1 MARRRLPEETR
12 REQLLTAA
20 FRVACRDG
28 VRRMTVRAVA
38 AEAGVSHGLVLFY
51 FTRRDRLVR
60 ALLDW
65 LIEST
70 AVLHVTE
77 DIARFP
83 RALDRLHALL
93 QQEMARLA
101 HQPEHTRLFLEY
113 WAFGAQHPAIRA
125 RISAELERYR
135 EAFRSIMAELLRTE
149 GGNYPGVTAEGLAAV
164 AVSWIHGCAVQAMV
178 DPQNFDIDQFL
189 AAVRGLVGRLT

>member
-1 MARRRLPEETR
+1 MARRLPEEAR
-12 REQLLTAA
+12 REQLLAAA

-28 VRRMTVRAVA
+28 VRRLTVRSVA
-38 AEAGVSHGLVLFY
+38 TDAGVSHGLVLFY
-51 FTRRDRLVR
+51 FGRKDRLVR

-65 LIEST
+65 LIETTS
-70 AVLHVTE
+70 VLHITE

-83 RALDRLHALL
+83 RPIDRLHALL

-113 WAFGAQHPAIRA
+113 WAFGAQHAAIRA

-135 EAFRSIMAELLRTE
+135 GAFREIMAELLGTE
-149 GGNYPGVTAEGLAAV
+149 GGASAGVTADGLAAV
-164 AVSWIHGCAVQAMV
+164 AVSWIHGCAVQAMI
-178 DPQNFDIDQFL
+178 DPRNFDIDEFL
-189 AAVRGLVGRLT
+189 AAVRGMLGRLG